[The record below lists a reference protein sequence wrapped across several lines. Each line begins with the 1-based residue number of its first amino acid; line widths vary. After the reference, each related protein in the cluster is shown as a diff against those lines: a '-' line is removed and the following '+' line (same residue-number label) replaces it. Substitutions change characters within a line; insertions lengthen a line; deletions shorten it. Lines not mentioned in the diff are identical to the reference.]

1 MIKIT
6 KNDIPTNR
14 NFGFIFSLFF
24 LIIFLYLYILKSL
37 FILTLFI
44 LSFIFLF
51 LGILNSK
58 ILSPLNLFWMYFGK
72 LLGSIIAPIIMLTI
86 YILLVIPIGFLLRL
100 FNKDILKI
108 KIKKNLSSYWDDR
121 KYQHDMKDQF

>member
-14 NFGFIFSLFF
+14 NFGFVFSLFF
-24 LIIFLYLYILKSL
+24 IIIFLYLYILKSL

-58 ILSPLNLFWMYFGK
+58 ILSPLNFFWMYFGK

-121 KYQHDMKDQF
+121 KYEHDMKDQF

>member
-58 ILSPLNLFWMYFGK
+58 ILSPLNFFWMYFGK

>member
-14 NFGFIFSLFF
+14 NFGFVFSLFF
-24 LIIFLYLYILKSL
+24 IIIFLYLYILKSL

-58 ILSPLNLFWMYFGK
+58 ILSPLNFFWMYFGK